1 MLMSNYSRP
10 PIVMDAGSN
19 VSSSGS
25 GATPCG
31 NPGTTGTPGATASG
45 GLGALT
51 YLWEQIGTPA
61 QSGPYNCSNTA
72 ILNPTWTEISVCDGD
87 FPTSETW
94 RLTVT
99 DDTGQT
105 ATDTITVTL
114 TWTDLTT

>member
-1 MLMSNYSRP
+1 MLMSNYSRR

-25 GATPCG
+25 GASACG

-45 GLGALT
+45 VGLT

-61 QSGPYNCSNTA
+61 QNGPYNCSNTA
-72 ILNPTWTEISVCDGD
+72 ILNPTWTETSVCFLD
-87 FPTSETW
+87 FPVLETW

-99 DDTGQT
+99 DSIGQT
-105 ATDTITVTL
+105 ATDTITVSL
-114 TWTDLTT
+114 TWIDTSGP